1 MWSIIEIRSIRSGK
15 LFQLLIGSSSAGQQ
29 RFPAAAQTGI
39 FRRVDAAVLHRFR
52 TFGVGFLLQK
62 ISMGIVTHEV
72 VHQADHP
79 SGSPGAGPQV
89 LALHVVRD
97 EGTSHPADFFV
108 DHDGEV
114 TDGTAE
120 KNKK

>member
-1 MWSIIEIRSIRSGK
+1 MR
-15 LFQLLIGSSSAGQQ
+15 
-29 RFPAAAQTGI
+29 
-39 FRRVDAAVLHRFR
+39 
-52 TFGVGFLLQK
+52 
-62 ISMGIVTHEV
+62 IVTHEV

-79 SGSPGAGPQV
+79 SAGPQV

-97 EGTSHPADFFV
+97 EGTSHPADLFV

-120 KNKK
+120 KRGNKKMSERY